1 MAGNKN
7 LGNAKMGRNDEF
19 YTQLAD
25 IEMELKHYRKHFA
38 GKTVFCNCDDPY
50 ESNFFKY
57 FAMNFNYLGLKKLI
71 ATCYSGSPIVGE
83 EFEQLSLFDIIPNEK
98 NSPKK
103 YPYKIEITEVSDANG
118 DGVIDLT
125 DIEYLLQNN
134 QNTLSLLEGNG
145 DFRSDECISLL
156 KESDIVV
163 TNPPFSLF
171 KEFLPLLI
179 KYKKNFIIIASM
191 QSIKYKEIFPL
202 ILKNEVWAGY
212 SFNKTMEF
220 VMPPEYQLKGKAF
233 IDEKGRK
240 HGYVPGI
247 CWLTN
252 LDIKKRHEF
261 FEMYKKYDPEIY
273 KKYDNYDAIEVKNI
287 NDIPYDYDG
296 NMGVPISFL
305 DKLNPEQFELIGS
318 SDVSDTLEGIKVL
331 GEEWIRKYR
340 EQGGTG
346 HYTANM
352 KSVGYSGDG
361 KHKIIFSRLIIR
373 HKKNNKI

>member
-25 IEMELKHYRKHFA
+25 IEMELKHYRKHF
-38 GKTVFCNCDDPY
+38 KNKVVFCNCDDPY

-57 FAMNFNYLGLKKLI
+57 FAMNFNFLGLKKLI
-71 ATCYSGSPIVGE
+71 ATCYSGSPVVGE
-83 EFEQLSLFDIIPNEK
+83 EFEQLSLFDIISNEE
-98 NSPKK
+98 NCPKK
-103 YPYKIEITEVSDANG
+103 YPYKIEITEVNDANG
-118 DGVIDLT
+118 DGVVDLT
-125 DIEYLLQNN
+125 DVEYLLQNDR
-134 QNTLSLLEGNG
+134 NTLSLLDGDG

-252 LDIKKRHEF
+252 LDIKKRHEV

-287 NDIPYDYDG
+287 NDIPCDYDG

-361 KHKIIFSRLIIR
+361 KHKIIFSRLIIK
-373 HKKNNKI
+373 HKKINKI

>member
-19 YTQLAD
+19 YTQLED
-25 IEMELKHYRKHFA
+25 IEMELKHYRKHF
-38 GKTVFCNCDDPY
+38 KDKVVFCNCDDPY

-57 FAMNFNYLGLKKLI
+57 FAMNFNFFGLKKLI
-71 ATCYSGSPIVGE
+71 ATCYSGSPVVGE
-83 EFEQLSLFDIIPNEK
+83 EFEQLSLFDIISNEE
-98 NSPKK
+98 NCPKK
-103 YPYKIEITEVSDANG
+103 YPYKIEITEVNDANG
-118 DGVIDLT
+118 DGVVDLT
-125 DIEYLLQNN
+125 DVEYLLQNDR
-134 QNTLSLLEGNG
+134 NTLSLLDGDG

-220 VMPPEYQLKGKAF
+220 VMPSEYQLKGKAF

-252 LDIKKRHEF
+252 LDIKKRHEV

-287 NDIPYDYDG
+287 NDIPCDYDG

-361 KHKIIFSRLIIR
+361 KHKIIFSRLIIK
-373 HKKNNKI
+373 HKKINKI

>member
-331 GEEWIRKYR
+331 GEEWIKKYR

>member
-25 IEMELKHYRKHFA
+25 IEMELKHYRKHF
-38 GKTVFCNCDDPY
+38 KNKVVFCNCDDPY

-57 FAMNFNYLGLKKLI
+57 FAMNFNFFGLKKLI
-71 ATCYSGSPIVGE
+71 ATCYSGSPVVGE
-83 EFEQLSLFDIIPNEK
+83 EFEQLSLFDIISNEE
-98 NSPKK
+98 NCPKK
-103 YPYKIEITEVSDANG
+103 YPYKIEITEVNDANG
-118 DGVIDLT
+118 DGVVDLT
-125 DIEYLLQNN
+125 DVEYLLQNDR
-134 QNTLSLLEGNG
+134 NTLSLLDGDG

-252 LDIKKRHEF
+252 LDIKKRHEV

-287 NDIPYDYDG
+287 NDIPCDYDG

-361 KHKIIFSRLIIR
+361 KYKIIFSRLIIK
-373 HKKNNKI
+373 HKKINKI

>member
-25 IEMELKHYRKHFA
+25 IEMELKHYRKHF
-38 GKTVFCNCDDPY
+38 KDKVVFCNCDDPY

-57 FAMNFNYLGLKKLI
+57 FAMNFNFLGLKKLI
-71 ATCYSGSPIVGE
+71 ATCYSGSPVVGE
-83 EFEQLSLFDIIPNEK
+83 EFEQLSLFDIISNEE
-98 NSPKK
+98 NCPKK
-103 YPYKIEITEVSDANG
+103 YPYKIEITEVNDANG
-118 DGVIDLT
+118 DGVVDLT
-125 DIEYLLQNN
+125 DVEYLLQNDR
-134 QNTLSLLEGNG
+134 NTLSLLDGDG

-252 LDIKKRHEF
+252 LDIKKRHEV

-287 NDIPYDYDG
+287 NDIPCDYDG

-361 KHKIIFSRLIIR
+361 KHKIIFSRLIIK
-373 HKKNNKI
+373 HKKINKI

>member
-98 NSPKK
+98 NSLKK

>member
-103 YPYKIEITEVSDANG
+103 YPYKIEITEVNDANG

>member
-19 YTQLAD
+19 YTQLED
-25 IEMELKHYRKHFA
+25 IEMELKHYRKHF
-38 GKTVFCNCDDPY
+38 KDKVVFCNCDDPY

-57 FAMNFNYLGLKKLI
+57 FAMNFNFFGLKKLI
-71 ATCYSGSPIVGE
+71 ATCYSGSPVVGE
-83 EFEQLSLFDIIPNEK
+83 EFEQLSLFDIISNEE
-98 NSPKK
+98 NCPKK
-103 YPYKIEITEVSDANG
+103 YPYKIEITEVNDANG
-118 DGVIDLT
+118 DGVVDLT
-125 DIEYLLQNN
+125 DVEYLLQNDR
-134 QNTLSLLEGNG
+134 NTLSLLDGDG

-252 LDIKKRHEF
+252 LDIKKRHEV

-287 NDIPYDYDG
+287 NDIPCDYDG

-361 KHKIIFSRLIIR
+361 KYKIIFSRLIIK
-373 HKKNNKI
+373 HKKINKI

>member
-83 EFEQLSLFDIIPNEK
+83 EFEQLSFFDIIPNEK

-103 YPYKIEITEVSDANG
+103 YPYKIEITEVNDANG